1 VTAAGETTDAAAG
14 PRVTAEA
21 PPDWDARAVH
31 VQGGHVYQSTA
42 WAAYRATHGRDPH
55 FVDLPDGGAAL
66 VLVRRSRGLPGVE
79 ASVRRGPA
87 HGGLAP
93 DRLAARASALVA
105 WARGVGARDLFLDP
119 EHDADPAYEAA
130 MDAAGLAVAPELEP
144 SIHVMR
150 LDLAGATEA
159 SLREGLSK
167 ATRQRIRAAES
178 NVTVREDAAGER
190 LDGVAALLRERAD
203 VLGIGL
209 QEGTGYLRGWRA
221 LMAAGLARLLVA
233 EHEGDLIGG
242 LFIHLHGGIH
252 ATAYS
257 ADRADRRRDLPG
269 AMHLVR
275 WTAIRDALAA
285 GAAAIELGGVDLPGH
300 REPPTPGEPTWGL
313 YEHKRSFGARWVERS
328 PARRI
333 VLRPW
338 PERIARVRRAAVD
351 GLRRVGR

>member
-1 VTAAGETTDAAAG
+1 
-14 PRVTAEA
+14 
-21 PPDWDARAVH
+21 
-31 VQGGHVYQSTA
+31 
-42 WAAYRATHGRDPH
+42 
-55 FVDLPDGGAAL
+55 
-66 VLVRRSRGLPGVE
+66 
-79 ASVRRGPA
+79 
-87 HGGLAP
+87 
-93 DRLAARASALVA
+93 
-105 WARGVGARDLFLDP
+105 
-119 EHDADPAYEAA
+119 
-130 MDAAGLAVAPELEP
+130 VAPELEP

-150 LDLAGATEA
+150 LDLAGASEA
-159 SLREGLSK
+159 SLWEGLSK
-167 ATRQRIRAAES
+167 STRQRIRTAETT
-178 NVTVREDAAGER
+178 VTVREDTAGER
-190 LDGVAALLRERAD
+190 LEGVAAVLRERAD

-221 LMAAGLARLLVA
+221 LMEAGLARLLVA
-233 EHEGDLIGG
+233 EHDGDLIGG
-242 LFIHLHGGIH
+242 LFIHVHGGIH

-300 REPPTPGEPTWGL
+300 REPPRQGDPTWGL

-338 PERIARVRRAAVD
+338 PERLARVRRAAVD
-351 GLRRVGR
+351 VLRRVGR